1 MEEIISLLL
10 LDGEDIE
17 NISDISSDIFEEDA
31 DARIALTECL
41 IKNNNEEVWVN
52 FITLAVRHISVN
64 NIFSI
69 IQDFSFEE
77 LDNLEQGEKDT
88 FLDDIISCFKK
99 NIAQVV
105 RENLGE
111 TGELNEMQ
119 PFITRKP
126 FRNIS

>member
-17 NISDISSDIFEEDA
+17 NISDVSSDIFEEDA

-41 IKNNNEEVWVN
+41 IKNNNEDVWVN

-64 NIFSI
+64 NVFSI

-77 LDNLEQGEKDT
+77 LDNLEQDEKDS
-88 FLDDIISCFKK
+88 FLDDII
-99 NIAQVV
+99 
-105 RENLGE
+105 
-111 TGELNEMQ
+111 
-119 PFITRKP
+119 
-126 FRNIS
+126 